1 MIVAATRYLPTAMN
15 SHHHI
20 LERMQQA
27 LSACERGELP
37 IARLCTQWRS
47 DASALP
53 LPPRYGEVLGHLLD
67 RIEAGALF
75 NEESCSFSQKDLLSG
90 LQVWAGK
97 AAQTLNS

>member
-1 MIVAATRYLPTAMN
+1 MN
-15 SHHHI
+15 THHDT

-37 IARLCTQWRS
+37 IAQLSTQWRS
-47 DASALP
+47 AAAALP

-75 NEESCSFSQKDLLSG
+75 SEESCSFSQKDLLAN
-90 LQVWAGK
+90 LQMWADK
-97 AAQTLNS
+97 ARLRLSSPSAAQT